1 MQDSINTIISNALLV
16 NKDTLNKNIKL
27 LVAQIKKAILSNK
40 KAIIKANKIDEK
52 NNNGFI
58 LDFNII
64 NNIFSNLEKENLLYG
79 DVTLSQKD
87 SDKKIIYGTQIMDF
101 GNVVV
106 VTDGNPYITIEMVIR
121 NIMAGNTTILS
132 NSGFMFGTNQLLIEI
147 IQSVLEQFNISKYLV
162 QIYVSEN
169 FDEVLSNYA
178 NIDLVVCI
186 GNHSLQNM
194 ILKKSKNKIIISG
207 YENFDLYIEDTSNI
221 DFINKIIDTGLNI
234 QLYINSDIKLDY
246 SNAIIVSDLDEAI
259 AQINYNGSKYSSAIF
274 TTSAE
279 NASKF
284 VKEVKS
290 KIITI
295 NTSPTIERII
305 DIKQSD
311 LINEKTIIYPFSFNL
326 DGNSERINGNDDLK
340 GSLLNSVD
348 GQ

>member
-1 MQDSINTIISNALLV
+1 MQDNNINKIISNALQV
-16 NKDTLNKNIKL
+16 NKDILSKNIKPIIN
-27 LVAQIKKAILSNK
+27 QIQKALESNK
-40 KAIIKANKIDEK
+40 EAIEQANSIDKK

-64 NNIFSNLEKENLLYG
+64 KNIFSNLEKENIFYG

-87 SDKKIIYGTQIMDF
+87 EEKKIVYGTQIMDY

-106 VTDGNPYITIEMVIR
+106 ITDGNPYTIIEMVVR
-121 NIMAGNTTILS
+121 NIIAGNTTIFS
-132 NSGFMFGTNQLLIEI
+132 NNGFMFGTNQLLIQI

-162 QIYVSEN
+162 QIYVSMN
-169 FDEVLSNYA
+169 FDEVLSNFA

-194 ILKKSKNKIIISG
+194 ILNKSKNRTIVSG
-207 YENFDLYIEDTSNI
+207 YENFDLYIEDSSHI
-221 DFINKIIDTGLNI
+221 DFLNKIVNTGLNI
-234 QLYINSDIKLDY
+234 QLYINSDTKLDH
-246 SNAIIVSDLDEAI
+246 SSAIIVNDVNEAI

-274 TTSAE
+274 TTSTE

-290 KIITI
+290 KIVTI

-305 DIKQSD
+305 DIKQTD
-311 LINEKTIIYPFSFNL
+311 LINEKTIIYPFNFKL
-326 DGNSERINGNDDLK
+326 DGNRNNIEL
-340 GSLLNSVD
+340 
-348 GQ
+348 

>member
-1 MQDSINTIISNALLV
+1 MQDNNINKIISNALQV
-16 NKDTLNKNIKL
+16 NKDILSKNIKPIIN
-27 LVAQIKKAILSNK
+27 QIQKALESNK
-40 KAIIKANKIDEK
+40 EAIEQANSIDKK

-64 NNIFSNLEKENLLYG
+64 KNIFSNLEKENIFYG

-87 SDKKIIYGTQIMDF
+87 EEKKIVYGTQIMDY

-106 VTDGNPYITIEMVIR
+106 ITDGNPYTIIEMVVR
-121 NIMAGNTTILS
+121 NIIAGNTTIFS
-132 NSGFMFGTNQLLIEI
+132 NNGFMFGTNQLLIQI

-162 QIYVSEN
+162 QIYVSMN
-169 FDEVLSNYA
+169 FDEVLSNFA

-194 ILKKSKNKIIISG
+194 ILNKSKNRTIVSG
-207 YENFDLYIEDTSNI
+207 YENFDLYIEDSSHI
-221 DFINKIIDTGLNI
+221 DFLNKIVNTGLNI
-234 QLYINSDIKLDY
+234 QLYINSDTKLDH
-246 SNAIIVSDLDEAI
+246 SSAIIVNDVNEAI

-274 TTSAE
+274 TTSTE

-290 KIITI
+290 KIVTI

-305 DIKQSD
+305 DIKQRD
-311 LINEKTIIYPFSFNL
+311 LINEKTIIYPLNYKFDN
-326 DGNSERINGNDDLK
+326 NTININI
-340 GSLLNSVD
+340 
-348 GQ
+348 

>member
-1 MQDSINTIISNALLV
+1 MQDNNINKIISNALRV
-16 NKDTLNKNIKL
+16 NKDILSKNIKPIIN
-27 LVAQIKKAILSNK
+27 QIKIALESNKEAILQ
-40 KAIIKANKIDEK
+40 ANSIDKK

-64 NNIFSNLEKENLLYG
+64 KNIFSNLEKENIFYG

-87 SDKKIIYGTQIMDF
+87 EEKKIVYGTQIMDY

-106 VTDGNPYITIEMVIR
+106 ITDGNPYTIIEMVIR
-121 NIMAGNTTILS
+121 NIMAGNTTIFS
-132 NSGFMFGTNQLLIEI
+132 NNSFMFGTNQLLIQI

-162 QIYVSEN
+162 QIYVSKN
-169 FDEVLSNYA
+169 FDEVLSNFA

-194 ILKKSKNKIIISG
+194 ILNKSKNRTIVSG
-207 YENFDLYIEDTSNI
+207 YENFDLYIEDTSHI
-221 DFINKIIDTGLNI
+221 DFLNKIVNTGLNI
-234 QLYINSDIKLDY
+234 QLYINSDTKLDN
-246 SNAIIVSDLDEAI
+246 SSAIIVNDVDEAI

-274 TTSAE
+274 TTSVE

-290 KIITI
+290 KIVTI

-305 DIKQSD
+305 DIKQKD
-311 LINEKTIIYPFSFNL
+311 LINEKTIIYPFNFKL
-326 DGNSERINGNDDLK
+326 DGNSNNVEL
-340 GSLLNSVD
+340 
-348 GQ
+348 

>member
-1 MQDSINTIISNALLV
+1 MQDNNINKIISNALQV
-16 NKDTLNKNIKL
+16 NKDILSKNIKPIIN
-27 LVAQIKKAILSNK
+27 QIQKALESNK
-40 KAIIKANKIDEK
+40 EAIEQANSIDKK

-64 NNIFSNLEKENLLYG
+64 KNIFSNLEKENIFYG

-87 SDKKIIYGTQIMDF
+87 EEKKIVYGTQIMDY

-106 VTDGNPYITIEMVIR
+106 ITDGNPYTIIEMVVR
-121 NIMAGNTTILS
+121 NIMAGNTTIFS
-132 NSGFMFGTNQLLIEI
+132 NNGFMFGTNQLLIQI

-169 FDEVLSNYA
+169 FDELLSNFA

-194 ILKKSKNKIIISG
+194 ILNKSKNRTIVSG
-207 YENFDLYIEDTSNI
+207 YENFDLYIEDTSHI
-221 DFINKIIDTGLNI
+221 EFLNKIVNTGLNI
-234 QLYINSDIKLDY
+234 QLYINSDTKLDH
-246 SNAIIVSDLDEAI
+246 SSAVIVNDVDEAI

-274 TTSAE
+274 TTSTE

-290 KIITI
+290 KIVTI

-305 DIKQSD
+305 DIKQTD
-311 LINEKTIIYPFSFNL
+311 LINEKTIIYPFNFKL
-326 DGNSERINGNDDLK
+326 DGNRNNIEL
-340 GSLLNSVD
+340 
-348 GQ
+348 

>member
-1 MQDSINTIISNALLV
+1 MQDSINTIISNALIV
-16 NKDTLNKNIKL
+16 NKDILSKNIKPIIN
-27 LVAQIKKAILSNK
+27 QIKIALESNKEAILQ
-40 KAIIKANKIDEK
+40 ANKIDQK

-58 LDFNII
+58 IDFNII
-64 NNIFSNLEKENLLYG
+64 NNILSNLENETILYG

-87 SDKKIIYGTQIMDF
+87 DEKNIIYGKEILDY

-106 VTDGNPYITIEMVIR
+106 INDGNPYITIEMAIR
-121 NIMAGNTTILS
+121 NIMAGNTTIIS
-132 NSGFMFGTNQLLIEI
+132 NNGFMIGTNQLLIQI

-169 FDEVLSNYA
+169 FDEVLSNFA

-194 ILKKSKNKIIISG
+194 ILSKSKNRTIVSG
-207 YENFDLYIEDTSNI
+207 YENFDLYIEDTSHI
-221 DFINKIIDTGLNI
+221 GFLNKIINTGLNI
-234 QLYINSDIKLDY
+234 QLYINSDTKLDH
-246 SNAIIVSDLDEAI
+246 SSAIIVNDVDEAI

-274 TTSAE
+274 TTSTE

-290 KIITI
+290 KIVTI

-305 DIKQSD
+305 DIKQTD
-311 LINEKTIIYPFSFNL
+311 LINEKTIIYPFNFKL
-326 DGNSERINGNDDLK
+326 DGNRNNIEL
-340 GSLLNSVD
+340 
-348 GQ
+348 

>member
-1 MQDSINTIISNALLV
+1 MQDNNINTIISNALRV
-16 NKDTLNKNIKL
+16 NKDILSKNIKPIIN
-27 LVAQIKKAILSNK
+27 QIKIALESNKEAILQ
-40 KAIIKANKIDEK
+40 ANSIDKK

-64 NNIFSNLEKENLLYG
+64 NNIFSNLENQNLLYG

-87 SDKKIIYGTQIMDF
+87 EEKKIIYGTQIMDY

-106 VTDGNPYITIEMVIR
+106 ITDGNPYTIIEMVVR
-121 NIMAGNTTILS
+121 NIMAGNTTIFS
-132 NSGFMFGTNQLLIEI
+132 NNGFMFGTNQLLIQI

-169 FDEVLSNYA
+169 FDEVLSNFA
-178 NIDLVVCI
+178 NIDLVICI

-194 ILKKSKNKIIISG
+194 ILNKSKNRTIVSG
-207 YENFDLYIEDTSNI
+207 YENFDLYIEDTSHI
-221 DFINKIIDTGLNI
+221 DFLNKIVNTGLNI
-234 QLYINSDIKLDY
+234 QLYINSDTKLDN
-246 SNAIIVSDLDEAI
+246 SSAIIVNDVDEAI

-274 TTSAE
+274 TTSVE

-290 KIITI
+290 KIVTI

-305 DIKQSD
+305 DIKQKD
-311 LINEKTIIYPFSFNL
+311 LINEKTIIYPFNFKL
-326 DGNSERINGNDDLK
+326 DGNSNNVEL
-340 GSLLNSVD
+340 
-348 GQ
+348 

>member
-1 MQDSINTIISNALLV
+1 MQDNNINKIISNALQV
-16 NKDTLNKNIKL
+16 NKDILSKNIKPIIN
-27 LVAQIKKAILSNK
+27 QIQKALESNK
-40 KAIIKANKIDEK
+40 EAIEQANSIDKK

-64 NNIFSNLEKENLLYG
+64 KNIFSNLEKENIFYG

-87 SDKKIIYGTQIMDF
+87 EEKKIVYGTQIMDY

-106 VTDGNPYITIEMVIR
+106 ITDGNPYTIIEMVVR
-121 NIMAGNTTILS
+121 NIMAGNTTIFS
-132 NSGFMFGTNQLLIEI
+132 NNGFMFGTNQLLIQI

-169 FDEVLSNYA
+169 FDEVLSNFA

-194 ILKKSKNKIIISG
+194 ILSKSKNKTIVSG
-207 YENFDLYIEDTSNI
+207 YENFDLYIEDTSHI
-221 DFINKIIDTGLNI
+221 DFLNKIINTGLNI
-234 QLYINSDIKLDY
+234 QLYINSNTKLDH
-246 SNAIIVSDLDEAI
+246 SSAIIVNDVDEAI

-274 TTSAE
+274 TTSTE

-290 KIITI
+290 KIVTI

-305 DIKQSD
+305 DIKQTD
-311 LINEKTIIYPFSFNL
+311 LINEKTIIYPFNFKL
-326 DGNSERINGNDDLK
+326 DGNRNNIEL
-340 GSLLNSVD
+340 
-348 GQ
+348 

>member
-1 MQDSINTIISNALLV
+1 MQDSINTIISNALIV
-16 NKDTLNKNIKL
+16 NKDILSKNIKPIIN
-27 LVAQIKKAILSNK
+27 QIKIALESNK
-40 KAIIKANKIDEK
+40 EAIVQANSIDKK

-58 LDFNII
+58 IDFNII
-64 NNIFSNLEKENLLYG
+64 NNIFSNLEEENVFYG

-87 SDKKIIYGTQIMDF
+87 EEKKIVYGTQIMDY

-106 VTDGNPYITIEMVIR
+106 ITDGNPYTIIEMVVR
-121 NIMAGNTTILS
+121 NIMAGNTTIFS
-132 NSGFMFGTNQLLIEI
+132 NNGFMFGTNQLLIQI

-169 FDEVLSNYA
+169 FDEVLSNFA

-194 ILKKSKNKIIISG
+194 ILSKSKNRTIVSG
-207 YENFDLYIEDTSNI
+207 YENFDLYIEDTSHI
-221 DFINKIIDTGLNI
+221 GFLNKIINTGLNI
-234 QLYINSDIKLDY
+234 QLYINSDTKLDH
-246 SNAIIVSDLDEAI
+246 SSAIIVNDVDEAI

-274 TTSAE
+274 TTSTE

-290 KIITI
+290 KIVTI

-305 DIKQSD
+305 DIKQTD
-311 LINEKTIIYPFSFNL
+311 LINEKTIIYPFNFKL
-326 DGNSERINGNDDLK
+326 DGNRNNIEL
-340 GSLLNSVD
+340 
-348 GQ
+348 

>member
-1 MQDSINTIISNALLV
+1 MQDNNINKIISNALQV
-16 NKDTLNKNIKL
+16 NKDILSKNIKPIIT
-27 LVAQIKKAILSNK
+27 QIKKALESNK
-40 KAIIKANKIDEK
+40 EAIEQANSIDKK

-64 NNIFSNLEKENLLYG
+64 NNIFSNLEKENILYG

-87 SDKKIIYGTQIMDF
+87 EEKKIIYGTQIMDY

-106 VTDGNPYITIEMVIR
+106 ITDGNPYTIIEMVIR
-121 NIMAGNTTILS
+121 NIMAGNTSIFS
-132 NSGFMFGTNQLLIEI
+132 NNGFMFGTNQLLVQI

-169 FDEVLSNYA
+169 FDELLSNFA

-194 ILKKSKNKIIISG
+194 ILNKSKNKTIISG
-207 YENFDLYIEDTSNI
+207 YENFDLYIEDTSHI
-221 DFINKIIDTGLNI
+221 DFLNKLLNTRLNI
-234 QLYINSDIKLDY
+234 QLYINSDTKIDH
-246 SNAIIVSDLDEAI
+246 SSAIIVNDVDEAI

-274 TTSAE
+274 TTSTE

-284 VKEVKS
+284 IKEVKS
-290 KIITI
+290 KIVTV

-305 DIKQSD
+305 DIKQTD

-326 DGNSERINGNDDLK
+326 DGNSQNIKVYENDDL
-340 GSLLNSVD
+340 
-348 GQ
+348 

>member
-1 MQDSINTIISNALLV
+1 MQDSINTIISNALIV
-16 NKDTLNKNIKL
+16 NKDILSKNIKPIIN
-27 LVAQIKKAILSNK
+27 QIKIALESNKEAILQ
-40 KAIIKANKIDEK
+40 ANKIDQK

-58 LDFNII
+58 IDFNII
-64 NNIFSNLEKENLLYG
+64 NNILSNLENETILYG

-87 SDKKIIYGTQIMDF
+87 DEKKIIYGKEILDY

-106 VTDGNPYITIEMVIR
+106 INDGNPYITIEMAIR
-121 NIMAGNTTILS
+121 NIMAGNTTIIS
-132 NSGFMFGTNQLLIEI
+132 NNGFMIGTNQLLIQI

-169 FDEVLSNYA
+169 FDEVLSNFA

-194 ILKKSKNKIIISG
+194 ILSKSKNRTIVSG
-207 YENFDLYIEDTSNI
+207 YENFDLYIEDTSHI
-221 DFINKIIDTGLNI
+221 DFLNKIINTGLNI
-234 QLYINSDIKLDY
+234 QLYINSDTKLDH
-246 SNAIIVSDLDEAI
+246 SSAIIVNDVDEAI

-274 TTSAE
+274 TTSTE

-290 KIITI
+290 KIVTI

-305 DIKQSD
+305 DIKQTD
-311 LINEKTIIYPFSFNL
+311 LINEKTIIYPFNFKL
-326 DGNSERINGNDDLK
+326 DGNRNNIEL
-340 GSLLNSVD
+340 
-348 GQ
+348 

>member
-1 MQDSINTIISNALLV
+1 MQDNNINKIISNALQV
-16 NKDTLNKNIKL
+16 NKDILSKNIKPIIN
-27 LVAQIKKAILSNK
+27 QIQKALESNK
-40 KAIIKANKIDEK
+40 EAIEQANSIDKK

-64 NNIFSNLEKENLLYG
+64 KNIFSNLEKENIFYG

-87 SDKKIIYGTQIMDF
+87 EEKKIVYGTQIMDY

-106 VTDGNPYITIEMVIR
+106 ITDGNPYTIIEMVVR
-121 NIMAGNTTILS
+121 NIMAGNTTIFS
-132 NSGFMFGTNQLLIEI
+132 NNGFMFGTNQLLIQI

-162 QIYVSEN
+162 QIYVSKN
-169 FDEVLSNYA
+169 FDEVLSNFA

-194 ILKKSKNKIIISG
+194 ILNKSKNRTIVSG
-207 YENFDLYIEDTSNI
+207 YENFDLYIEDTSHI
-221 DFINKIIDTGLNI
+221 DFLNKIVNTGLNI
-234 QLYINSDIKLDY
+234 QLYINSDTKLDH
-246 SNAIIVSDLDEAI
+246 SSAIIVNDVNEAI

-274 TTSAE
+274 TTSTE

-290 KIITI
+290 KIVTI

-305 DIKQSD
+305 DIKQTD
-311 LINEKTIIYPFSFNL
+311 LINEKTIIYPFNFKL
-326 DGNSERINGNDDLK
+326 DGNRNNIEL
-340 GSLLNSVD
+340 
-348 GQ
+348 